1 MKARRSDSVPSR
13 HQALRAAGAEFTVR
27 EAKAGLSAILQQ
39 VAKGSEVTITSRGRP
54 AARIVPM
61 DQPGVPFAVDL
72 EWLRTMR
79 VRGSGRP
86 AEQLVREDRDA
97 RG

>member
-1 MKARRSDSVPSR
+1 MKARRSDTVRSR
-13 HQALRAAGAEFTVR
+13 HQDLRAAGAEFSVR

-39 VAKGSEVTITSRGRP
+39 VAQGSEVTITSRGRP
-54 AARIVPM
+54 AARIVPLGP
-61 DQPGVPFAVDL
+61 PGAPFAVDL

-97 RG
+97 RD

>member
-1 MKARRSDSVPSR
+1 MKAQRSESLRSRRL
-13 HQALRAAGAEFTVR
+13 ALRGAGAEFTVR
-27 EAKAGLSAILQQ
+27 EAKAGLSAILRQ

-54 AARIVPM
+54 AARIVPV
-61 DQPGVPFAVDL
+61 DLPGAPFAVDL

-79 VRGSGRP
+79 VVSSGLP
-86 AEQLVREDRDA
+86 SEQLVREDREA